1 MPEVQFSNKL
11 FCIRDFY
18 MLNTLKISTTHH
30 VKKKIL
36 KGIFLSKKNERF
48 DFIIWLG
55 IVAYKD

>member
-30 VKKKIL
+30 VKKNSQRH
-36 KGIFLSKKNERF
+36 FLIEEK
-48 DFIIWLG
+48 
-55 IVAYKD
+55 